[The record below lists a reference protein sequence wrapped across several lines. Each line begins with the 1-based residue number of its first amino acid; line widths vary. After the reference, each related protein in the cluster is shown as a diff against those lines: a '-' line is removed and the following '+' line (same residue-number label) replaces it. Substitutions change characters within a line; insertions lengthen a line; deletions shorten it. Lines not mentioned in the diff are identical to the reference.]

1 MPGRSYLPI
10 LPAANI
16 GIVGSGFIA
25 AGLLALLC
33 ATPDLRPVKVLS
45 RRHPTELNG
54 LIGDLHTD
62 STDELLEASDLIVE
76 CSGDVHHAA
85 EVIDKALKAGKPVV
99 TMGTEFHVTVGSC
112 FHGRGLLTEAEGDQ
126 PGSLAALHE
135 EVIGM
140 GFKPLVYGNIKG
152 FLNHHP
158 SVEEML
164 YWSGIQGISVPQV
177 TSFTDGTKMQMEQA
191 FIGNGMGAGLLARG
205 MVGPVGMDLREG
217 AELLAARAKMGGCPV
232 VDYLLNHRLPA
243 GVFIVAEHPTAAPEV
258 MRYFKLGEGPYYTLL
273 RPYHLC
279 HLEIPRTIRRVLN
292 GGGKLLDNGAHPTL
306 GVCAVAKHT
315 LDPGQQVERSVGGPW
330 LRGEAFTLS
339 DIPDA
344 APLGLLGGA
353 TVRRRVHAGDT
364 VMLDDVDLPDT
375 LAVRMWLAMRESS
388 MATA

>member
-217 AELLAARAKMGGCPV
+217 AELLAARAKMGGRPV
-232 VDYLLNHRLPA
+232 VDYLLNHR
-243 GVFIVAEHPTAAPEV
+243 
-258 MRYFKLGEGPYYTLL
+258 
-273 RPYHLC
+273 
-279 HLEIPRTIRRVLN
+279 
-292 GGGKLLDNGAHPTL
+292 
-306 GVCAVAKHT
+306 
-315 LDPGQQVERSVGGPW
+315 
-330 LRGEAFTLS
+330 
-339 DIPDA
+339 
-344 APLGLLGGA
+344 
-353 TVRRRVHAGDT
+353 
-364 VMLDDVDLPDT
+364 
-375 LAVRMWLAMRESS
+375 
-388 MATA
+388 

>member
-1 MPGRSYLPI
+1 MPGRITLPI
-10 LPAANI
+10 LPAARI

-25 AGLLALLC
+25 AGLLALLTT
-33 ATPDLRPVKVLS
+33 TPDLRPVKVLS

-54 LIGDLHTD
+54 LIGDLHTG
-62 STDELLEASDLIVE
+62 STDELIEASDVVVE

-85 EVIDKALKAGKPVV
+85 EVIDKALRAGKPVV

-126 PGSLAALHE
+126 PGSLAAFNE
-135 EVIGM
+135 EILDM

-158 SVEEML
+158 SAEEMS
-164 YWSGIQGISVPQV
+164 YWSDRQGISVPQV

-191 FIGNGMGAGLLARG
+191 FIGNGVGAGLLTRG

-217 AELLAARAKMGGCPV
+217 AELLAARAKIDGRPV
-232 VDYLLNHRLPA
+232 ADYLLNHRLPA
-243 GVFIVAEHPTAAPEV
+243 GVFIVAEHPGAPVEV

-279 HLEIPRTIRRVLN
+279 HLEMPRTIRRVLT
-292 GGGKLLDNGAHPTL
+292 GGGKLLDNGAHPAL
-306 GVCAVAKHT
+306 GVCAVTKAT
-315 LDPGQQVERSVGGPW
+315 LDPGQRIERSIGGPW
-330 LRGEAFTLS
+330 LRGEAFTLAE
-339 DIPDA
+339 IPGA

-353 TVRRRVHAGDT
+353 TLRRRVHSGDT

-388 MATA
+388 RARA